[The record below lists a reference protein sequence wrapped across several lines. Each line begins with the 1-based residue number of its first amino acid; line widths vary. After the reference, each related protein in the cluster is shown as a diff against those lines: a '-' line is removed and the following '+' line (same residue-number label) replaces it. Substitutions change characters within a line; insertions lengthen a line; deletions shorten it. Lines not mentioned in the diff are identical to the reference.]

1 VSHTVI
7 KTSLDRSDNGLNQG
21 FYIILAAQFF
31 SSLADNSLLF
41 AAIELLKDR
50 SAPSWQ
56 IPVLQQFFVLSFILL
71 APLVG
76 PYADSLPKGKIMF
89 ISNSIKIV
97 GCLALFFG
105 VHPLLA
111 YGFVGTGSA
120 LYSPAKYGI
129 LTEYLPANR
138 LVWANGWME
147 GLTVAAIIL
156 GAIIGGILIGHQLE
170 SLFSEHPFFGIDTA
184 PEFAILVVLGFY
196 LVAAAFNLYI
206 PKLPIEHELPNT
218 NLAYLW
224 ADFWRCFLLL
234 WRDPL
239 GQVSLAVTSL
249 FWGAGTTLRFIILI
263 WAASSLHLDLQQA
276 TQLTAVVAVGLA
288 IGSVIAA
295 KRIPLEH
302 AVNVL
307 PLGIAMGVVIILMAW
322 VNDWRLAIFMLILIG
337 TLAGSFLIPMNAL
350 LQHRGHKLMG
360 SGYSIALQN
369 FNENGSILLMLG
381 AYALMIQADFSVKT
395 IVIVFGLFIASTMGW
410 LTHKHRHDQD

>member
-1 VSHTVI
+1 MN
-7 KTSLDRSDNGLNQG
+7 RG
-21 FYIILAAQFF
+21 FYTILAAQFF

-41 AAIELLKDR
+41 AAIEMLKDR
-50 SAPSWQ
+50 AAPSWE
-56 IPVLQQFFVLSFILL
+56 IPVLQQFFVLSFIML
-71 APLVG
+71 APFVG
-76 PYADSLPKGKIMF
+76 PYADSLPKGKVMF
-89 ISNSIKIV
+89 ISNSIKIA
-97 GCLALFFG
+97 GCLALFMG

-156 GAIIGGILIGHQLE
+156 GAIIGGVLIGHQFEGLTSQRLG
-170 SLFSEHPFFGIDTA
+170 SLSWNVGVNTTS
-184 PEFAILVVLGFY
+184 EFAILVVLGLYF
-196 LVAAAFNLYI
+196 VAAVFNLYI

-224 ADFWRCFLLL
+224 SDFWRCFFLL

-263 WAASSLHLDLQQA
+263 WAASALHFDLQQA
-276 TQLTAVVAVGLA
+276 TQLTAVVAIGLA
-288 IGSVIAA
+288 IGSIIAA
-295 KRIPLEH
+295 KLVPLEH

-307 PLGIAMGVVIILMAW
+307 PLGIAMGGAIVMMAW
-322 VNDWRLAIFMLILIG
+322 VSDWRLAIILLVLVGI
-337 TLAGSFLIPMNAL
+337 LAGSFLIPMNAL
-350 LQHRGHKLMG
+350 LQHRGHLLMG
-360 SGYSIALQN
+360 SGHSIALQN

-381 AYALMIQADFSVKT
+381 AYALMIEAEFAVKT
-395 IVIVFGLFIASTMGW
+395 IVIIFGLFVAITMGF
-410 LTHKHRHDQD
+410 LTYKHRQDQD

>member
-1 VSHTVI
+1 MSLSTI
-7 KTSLDRSDNGLNQG
+7 KSDLVLSDRATNRG
-21 FYIILAAQFF
+21 FYTILAAQFF
-31 SSLADNSLLF
+31 SSLADNTLLF

-50 SAPSWQ
+50 AAPSWQ

-71 APLVG
+71 APFVG

-89 ISNSIKIV
+89 ISNSIKII
-97 GCLALFFG
+97 GCLALFLG
-105 VHPLLA
+105 IHPLLA

-129 LTEYLPANR
+129 LTEYLPAKR

-156 GAIIGGILIGHQLE
+156 GAIIGGLLIGHQFE
-170 SLFSEHPFFGIDTA
+170 TLFSEHPFFSIDTA
-184 PEFAILVVLGFY
+184 PEFAILVVLGLY
-196 LVAAAFNLYI
+196 LIAALFNLYI
-206 PKLPIEHELPNT
+206 PKLPIEHALPNI
-218 NLAYLW
+218 NLLFLW
-224 ADFWRCFLLL
+224 TDFWRNFILL

-249 FWGAGTTLRFIILI
+249 FWGAGTTLRFIILA
-263 WAASSLHLDLQQA
+263 WAASSLHFDLQQA

-295 KRIPLEH
+295 KLVPLEH

-307 PLGIAMGVVIILMAW
+307 PLGIAMGAVIILMAW
-322 VNDWRLAIFMLILIG
+322 ISDWRLAMLMLILVG

-360 SGYSIALQN
+360 SGHSIALQN

-381 AYALMIQADFSVKT
+381 AYALMIQAELPIKT
-395 IVIVFGLFIASTMGW
+395 IVIVFGLFVASTMGW
-410 LTHKHRHDQD
+410 LTYQHRNDQD

>member
-1 VSHTVI
+1 MN
-7 KTSLDRSDNGLNQG
+7 RG
-21 FYIILAAQFF
+21 FYIILTAQFF
-31 SSLADNSLLF
+31 SSLADNCLLF

-50 SAPSWQ
+50 AAPSWE

-71 APLVG
+71 APFVG
-76 PYADSLPKGKIMF
+76 SYADSLPKGRVMF
-89 ISNSIKIV
+89 ISNSIKIA

-156 GAIIGGILIGHQLE
+156 GAIVGGLLIGHQFEAFISLQLSGLE
-170 SLFSEHPFFGIDTA
+170 WNPGINTA
-184 PEFAILVVLGFY
+184 PEFAILVVLGLY
-196 LVAAAFNLYI
+196 LVAALFNLYI

-218 NLAYLW
+218 GLAFLW

-263 WAASSLHLDLQQA
+263 WAGSALNFDLQQA

-295 KRIPLEH
+295 KLVPLEH

-307 PLGIAMGVVIILMAW
+307 PLGIAMGVVIVMMAW
-322 VNDWRLAIFMLILIG
+322 VSDWRVAIFMLILVG

-350 LQHRGHKLMG
+350 LQHRGHLLMG
-360 SGYSIALQN
+360 SGHSIALQN

-381 AYALMIQADFSVKT
+381 AYALMIEAEFLVKT
-395 IVIVFGLFIASTMGW
+395 IVIVFGLFVSFSMAW
-410 LTHKHRHDQD
+410 LYKKHGHDQD

>member
-1 VSHTVI
+1 MPHT
-7 KTSLDRSDNGLNQG
+7 TFNPSLAQSDNCMPRG

-50 SAPSWQ
+50 SAPSWE

-71 APLVG
+71 APFVG
-76 PYADSLPKGKIMF
+76 PYADSLPKGKVML

-97 GCLALFFG
+97 GCLALSLG

-156 GAIIGGILIGHQLE
+156 GAIIGGILIGHQFE
-170 SLFSEHPFFGIDTA
+170 TLFSQYPFFGINTA
-184 PEFAILVVLGFY
+184 PEFATLVVLGLY
-196 LVAAAFNLYI
+196 LIAALFNLYI

-218 NLAYLW
+218 NLAFLW
-224 ADFWRCFLLL
+224 TDFWRCFLLL

-263 WAASSLHLDLQQA
+263 WAASAFNFDLQQA

-295 KRIPLEH
+295 KLVALEH

-307 PLGIAMGVVIILMAW
+307 PLGIAMGAVILMMAW
-322 VNDWRLAIFMLILIG
+322 VSDWRFAILMLILVGI
-337 TLAGSFLIPMNAL
+337 LAGSFLIPMNAL
-350 LQHRGHKLMG
+350 LQHRGHLLMG
-360 SGYSIALQN
+360 SGHSIALQN

-381 AYALMIQADFSVKT
+381 AYALMIEGELSVKT
-395 IVIVFGLFIASTMGW
+395 IVVVFGLFVSFTMAW
-410 LTHKHRHDQD
+410 LTYKHGHDQD

>member
-1 VSHTVI
+1 MTPSSFNPVI
-7 KTSLDRSDNGLNQG
+7 TRPESDLNRG
-21 FYIILAAQFF
+21 FYTILAAQFF
-31 SSLADNSLLF
+31 SALGDNSLLF

-50 SAPSWQ
+50 AAPSWE

-71 APLVG
+71 APFVG

-89 ISNSIKIV
+89 ISNAVKIV
-97 GCLALFFG
+97 GCFALSMG
-105 VHPLLA
+105 VHPLFA

-156 GAIIGGILIGHQLE
+156 GAIIGGILIGHSFE
-170 SLFSEHPFFGIDTA
+170 SVVARNAWLGIDTA

-196 LVAAAFNLYI
+196 LLAALFNLYI
-206 PKLPIEHELPNT
+206 PKLPIEHELRT
-218 NLAYLW
+218 IDIRFLW
-224 ADFWRCFLLL
+224 NDFWRCFFLL

-263 WAASSLHLDLQQA
+263 WATSLLDLDLPQA

-295 KRIPLEH
+295 KLVPLEH

-307 PLGIAMGVVIILMAW
+307 PLGIAMGGVIVIMAW
-322 VNDWRLAIFMLILIG
+322 ISDWRLAILMLIIIG

-360 SGYSIALQN
+360 SGHSIALQN

-381 AYALMIQADFSVKT
+381 AYALMIQAELPVKT
-395 IVIVFGLFIASTMGW
+395 IVIIFGLFIALTMGW
-410 LTHKHRHDQD
+410 LTHKHRHSQD

>member
-1 VSHTVI
+1 LAISTI
-7 KTSLDRSDNGLNQG
+7 KPELAVQESSMNRG

-31 SSLADNSLLF
+31 SALGDNTLLF

-50 SAPSWQ
+50 DAPTWQ

-71 APLVG
+71 APFVG
-76 PYADSLPKGKIMF
+76 PYSDSLPKGKIMF

-97 GCLALFFG
+97 GCLALSIG

-129 LTEYLPANR
+129 LTEYLPPNR

-156 GAIIGGILIGHQLE
+156 GAIIGGVLIGHNFE
-170 SLFSEHPFFGIDTA
+170 ALFNRNPFFGIDTA

-196 LVAAAFNLYI
+196 LAAAVFNVYI
-206 PKLPIEHELPNT
+206 PKLPIEHELGDT
-218 NLAYLW
+218 NLGLLW
-224 ADFWRCFLLL
+224 KDFWRCFFLL

-249 FWGAGTTLRFIILI
+249 FWGAGTTLRFIILV
-263 WAASSLHLDLQQA
+263 WAASSLDLDLQEA
-276 TQLTAVVAVGLA
+276 TQLTAVVAIGLA

-295 KRIPLEH
+295 KLVPLEH

-307 PLGIAMGVVIILMAW
+307 PLGIGMGAVIILMAW
-322 VNDWRLAIFMLILIG
+322 IGDWRLAILMLILIG

-360 SGYSIALQN
+360 SGHSIALQN

-381 AYALMIQADFSVKT
+381 AYALMIQADLTINT

-410 LTHKHRHDQD
+410 LTRKHRHDQD